1 MLQPMGSQRVRHDWV
16 TEQQQL
22 VDMVVQSHS
31 FACDCPGFPAPFIEE
46 SLFFSTYIVGSLV
59 MN

>member
-22 VDMVVQSHS
+22 VDIVVQSHS
-31 FACDCPGFPAPFIEE
+31 FACDCPVFPAPFIEE
-46 SLFFSTYIVGSLV
+46 SLFFSTYTVGSLV